1 MQKFSEIKPLIKK
14 YGEKIVLFTIF
25 VDELNPKE
33 YKDLEYLEE
42 RINTHIDFQG
52 DIKSKII
59 NQIL

>member
-25 VDELNPKE
+25 VDELNSKE

-42 RINTHIDFQG
+42 RI
-52 DIKSKII
+52 KI
-59 NQIL
+59 NEEL